1 MDRAWVLLLI
11 AIAIAIFYQ
20 VVKLAVRN
28 GILEAHSELAKR
40 LEAEEAAKE
49 EDVEK

>member
-1 MDRAWVLLLI
+1 MDKAWVLLLI

-28 GILEAHSELAKR
+28 GILEAHSELVKR
-40 LEAEEAAKE
+40 LEAEEADEKK
-49 EDVEK
+49 DVES